1 MGSHRITAKESFGK
15 SRCPEVS
22 GTPLTTF
29 PCAEII
35 NAFLHY
41 LAHYQILSSD
51 PALLSSLHK
60 TLSLSTQ
67 MLQQITIAQH
77 LSDALPGTAIG
88 SSWHAL
94 ALNTWVLA
102 RLGTEEEWKANGER
116 MQERVEALFTDAR
129 AESMAR
135 NVQEGEE
142 AAKEAPTGP
151 DETEEMKEAAPEQG
165 EGEGYVYVDDGE
177 EEVVVADW
185 ENAEVPGERLT
196 HAQGSFVRVPL

>member
-1 MGSHRITAKESFGK
+1 
-15 SRCPEVS
+15 
-22 GTPLTTF
+22 
-29 PCAEII
+29 
-35 NAFLHY
+35 
-41 LAHYQILSSD
+41 
-51 PALLSSLHK
+51 
-60 TLSLSTQ
+60 